1 MLVALLVRC
10 TPPPSRKKRR
20 TTPTISIHNSRFH
33 CYSPDDLTRRLR
45 NLYTAGIYRS
55 IRGAT
60 NLGVL
65 CRKER
70 YTMAVFSRYCPLYS
84 PFPRSGEIILCAR
97 TKEIMLALLRSLP
110 PSLSLAVNY
119 SYLGERGRVSRTC
132 PRDDKRAFV
141 HYFIGVKRAT
151 PFSKMSLR
159 IEPSRIVA
167 SQPASLSPALV
178 HVGNDDPRGGGTIEI
193 AILAPDIYRRVEDYS
208 RVNKR

>member
-1 MLVALLVRC
+1 MERIRSRIYPLQKLTKSNEALLENFSKLLLVALLVRC

-45 NLYTAGIYRS
+45 NLYAAGIYRS

-110 PSLSLAVNY
+110 PSLS
-119 SYLGERGRVSRTC
+119 RGKLFLSRGTGTGF
-132 PRDDKRAFV
+132 A
-141 HYFIGVKRAT
+141 Y
-151 PFSKMSLR
+151 
-159 IEPSRIVA
+159 
-167 SQPASLSPALV
+167 LSP
-178 HVGNDDPRGGGTIEI
+178 R
-193 AILAPDIYRRVEDYS
+193 
-208 RVNKR
+208 

>member
-167 SQPASLSPALV
+167 PFPTRLSLSRACAC
-178 HVGNDDPRGGGTIEI
+178 GKRRSSGRRDNRNRDPRAGYLSPG
-193 AILAPDIYRRVEDYS
+193 RRLQPS
-208 RVNKR
+208 K

>member
-110 PSLSLAVNY
+110 PLSLSRGKLFL
-119 SYLGERGRVSRTC
+119 SRGRVSRTC

-167 SQPASLSPALV
+167 FQPASVSPALV
-178 HVGNDDPRGGGTIEI
+178 RLRIWETTILGEEGQSKSRSSRRIFI
-193 AILAPDIYRRVEDYS
+193 AG
-208 RVNKR
+208 

>member
-20 TTPTISIHNSRFH
+20 TTPTILIHNSRFH

-110 PSLSLAVNY
+110 PLSLAVNY
-119 SYLGERGRVSRTC
+119 SYLGDGFRVPVPAMTNARL
-132 PRDDKRAFV
+132 
-141 HYFIGVKRAT
+141 FIILSASNEQRV
-151 PFSKMSLR
+151 F
-159 IEPSRIVA
+159 ENVA
-167 SQPASLSPALV
+167 SNRTLSHCCSFPNPPLSLALV
-178 HVGNDDPRGGGTIEI
+178 RPRMWETTILGEEGQSKSRSSRRIFI
-193 AILAPDIYRRVEDYS
+193 AG
-208 RVNKR
+208 

>member
-1 MLVALLVRC
+1 MCANEGDNAC
-10 TPPPSRKKRR
+10 AFK
-20 TTPTISIHNSRFH
+20 IS
-33 CYSPDDLTRRLR
+33 
-45 NLYTAGIYRS
+45 
-55 IRGAT
+55 
-60 NLGVL
+60 
-65 CRKER
+65 
-70 YTMAVFSRYCPLYS
+70 
-84 PFPRSGEIILCAR
+84 
-97 TKEIMLALLRSLP
+97 P

-167 SQPASLSPALV
+167 PFPTRLSLSRACATT

>member
-110 PSLSLAVNY
+110 PLSLAVNY
-119 SYLGERGRVSRTC
+119 SYLGDGFRVPVPAMTNARL
-132 PRDDKRAFV
+132 
-141 HYFIGVKRAT
+141 FIIL
-151 PFSKMSLR
+151 S
-159 IEPSRIVA
+159 A
-167 SQPASLSPALV
+167 SNEQRRFRKCRFESNPLALLLSNPPLSLSRLCDHAC
-178 HVGNDDPRGGGTIEI
+178 GKRRSSGRRDNRNRDPRAGYLSPG
-193 AILAPDIYRRVEDYS
+193 RRLQPS
-208 RVNKR
+208 K